1 MYQMVSN
8 IWNFK
13 GYTKEIVDTKM
24 FVCYKDLSKKL
35 GTIMVVIMGLF
46 YRSLSREGDN
56 QKCGFQFS

>member
-1 MYQMVSN
+1 MHQMVSN

-35 GTIMVVIMGLF
+35 GTTMVVIWVYFIAL
-46 YRSLSREGDN
+46 
-56 QKCGFQFS
+56 